1 MIEEAISAHDTTHLE
16 NRIWFLFVTIFFW
29 LVRVYTC
36 KVGAMPIDL
45 CSPGPSLSP
54 ECAHNR
60 QGSGNSSCMQQG
72 WDHPK
77 TLSSPLFVPLGI
89 DSHCLQLFGFLWLPS
104 CLQLTLHSAAEP
116 SIHSSALCSPPW
128 HVSHCFSA
136 LSPPL
141 FHANRHGDTYSTT
154 NKGWKEEE
162 SVDHRL
168 HTY

>member
-1 MIEEAISAHDTTHLE
+1 MEEAISAHDTTHLE

-104 CLQLTLHSAAEP
+104 LFAAHPPLCGRAVHPLKCSLLPSLAREP
-116 SIHSSALCSPPW
+116 LLP
-128 HVSHCFSA
+128 CF

-141 FHANRHGDTYSTT
+141 FHANRHGNTYSAT

-162 SVDHRL
+162 SVDHQL